1 MHQKL
6 IAYIN
11 NHTVSPLTNEEEKM
25 IVAAFEPKKLRKKQ
39 YFLQEGQ
46 VCKDAGFI
54 IEGAMRQYIV
64 DEKGVEHIVHLYI
77 EEYWATDR
85 ESSIMLTPSRYN
97 IDAWEDTRLLI
108 ISRADMLD
116 LMGKIPA
123 LVEMIRVMD
132 ERYAIANNRR
142 LSSTISNT
150 AEKRYEE
157 FAEHH
162 PQFNLRFPQH
172 LIASYLGITKETL
185 SRIRKQAMKY
195 NH

>member
-1 MHQKL
+1 MHQRL
-6 IAYIN
+6 ITYIN
-11 NHTVSPLTNEEEKM
+11 NHSTSSLTREEEAM

-39 YFLQEGQ
+39 YFLQEGE
-46 VCKDAGFI
+46 VCKNTSFI

-64 DEKGVEHIVHLYI
+64 DDKGVEHIVHLYI
-77 EEYWATDR
+77 EDYWATDR

-97 IDAWEDTRLLI
+97 IDAWEDTQLLV

-123 LVEMIRVMD
+123 LVEIMRLLD

-157 FAEHH
+157 FAENH
-162 PQFNLRFPQH
+162 PQFNQRFPQH

-185 SRIRKQAMKY
+185 SRIRKQAMK
-195 NH
+195 